1 MKRAILFFALIITV
15 LLAHD
20 FGDVPE
26 KKLSEIPKG
35 KPLMVMVGKT
45 KCIWCESMAPQ
56 IKEIKEQYPKTVIYY
71 VNVDKDPLGAINNNI
86 SALPVQL
93 FFDKNGKE
101 VARNVGYLGK
111 DDIMEYLRNYGVLV
125 D

>member
-1 MKRAILFFALIITV
+1 MKRVILFFTLIIS
-15 LLAHD
+15 LLVAHD

-35 KPLMVMVGKT
+35 QPLMVMVGKT

-56 IKEIKEQYPKTVIYY
+56 IKEIKEQYPQTVIYF

-101 VARNVGYLGK
+101 VARNIGYLGK